1 LWRTLA
7 LVNLPTAEIPLAD
20 TDTPPLVTIDQ
31 LQFATLTKAQ
41 LVDMLSERIGLNK
54 REAREMVDTL
64 FGLIAERLLA
74 GEDVRLS
81 GFGNFQTRLKS
92 ARPGRNPRTGE
103 QIPIKARRVVTF
115 RAGQK
120 LRAVVQGGASGS
132 DAG

>member
-1 LWRTLA
+1 MIETTGD
-7 LVNLPTAEIPLAD
+7 PQLAD
-20 TDTPPLVTIDQ
+20 TRTSTPVAIDQ

-64 FGLIAERLLA
+64 FGLISERLLA
-74 GEDVRLS
+74 GEEVRLS

-103 QIPIKARRVVTF
+103 EIPIKARRVVTF

-120 LRAVVQGGASGS
+120 LRAVVQGEPSGR
-132 DAG
+132 DAN

>member
-1 LWRTLA
+1 MNETTGG
-7 LVNLPTAEIPLAD
+7 PQLAD
-20 TDTPPLVTIDQ
+20 TRTSPPVAIDQ

-74 GEDVRLS
+74 GEEVRLS

-103 QIPIKARRVVTF
+103 EIPIKARRVVTF

-120 LRAVVQGGASGS
+120 LRAVVQGEPSGR
-132 DAG
+132 DAN